1 MVDRERLK
9 YLTRTAFVESKRRLV
24 HDRIL
29 KWQTRLVS
37 HDGTVYVTPRV
48 PDATFSAG
56 NLLGLSS
63 VNWLARAAAAMI
75 RVTDGWTLEMT
86 PEQIRLLREDQEYC
100 AAFNEICALEG
111 MTAAASVGFGTLME
125 TVICEL
131 HSRDFAYCIS
141 QTCRR
146 VVPRRT
152 ATMYGWPDCVVP
164 GLFLAPPVNGSAPP
178 HIVRICGK
186 PTFRSTDDGWHVDS
200 RRFPLYEGPSRY

>member
-9 YLTRTAFVESKRRLV
+9 YLTRKAFVETKRRLV
-24 HDRIL
+24 QDRVL

-37 HDGTVYVTPRV
+37 HDGTVYVTPHV
-48 PDATFSAG
+48 PDATFSAD
-56 NLLGLSS
+56 NLLGLPS
-63 VNWLARAAAAMI
+63 VNWMAKAAAAMI

-86 PEQIRLLREDQEYC
+86 PEQDRLFREDRAYR
-100 AAFNEICALEG
+100 AVFNVICRHLG
-111 MTAAASVGFGTLME
+111 MAAAASAGFGTLME

-146 VVPRRT
+146 VVPRRM
-152 ATMYGWPDCVVP
+152 AKMYGWPDCVVP
-164 GLFLAPPVNGSAPP
+164 GLFMAPPANGCLPP
-178 HIVRICGK
+178 HKVRICGK

>member
-9 YLTRTAFVESKRRLV
+9 YLTRQAFVDSKRRLV
-24 HDRIL
+24 HDRVL

-48 PDATFSAG
+48 PDATFSTD
-56 NLLGLSS
+56 NLLGLPAA
-63 VNWLARAAAAMI
+63 NWMGEGCGGDDSRYRRLDPRNDSRARTVVFRRSGIRAAFVETFSKEGMAAAAS
-75 RVTDGWTLEMT
+75 
-86 PEQIRLLREDQEYC
+86 
-100 AAFNEICALEG
+100 A
-111 MTAAASVGFGTLME
+111 GFATLME

-152 ATMYGWPDCVVP
+152 AKMYGWPDCVVP
-164 GLFLAPPVNGSAPP
+164 GLFLAPPKNGGPPP

-186 PTFRSTDDGWHVDS
+186 PAFRSTDDGWHVDS
-200 RRFPLYEGPSRY
+200 RKFPLYEGPSRY

>member
-24 HDRIL
+24 KDRIL
-29 KWQTRLVS
+29 NWHTRLVS
-37 HDGTVYVTPRV
+37 HDGNVYVMSRI
-48 PDATFSAG
+48 PDAPFRAG
-56 NLLGLSS
+56 NLLGLPS
-63 VNWLARAAAAMI
+63 VNWLAKAAAAMI

-86 PEQIRLLREDQEYC
+86 PEQERLLVENQAYG
-100 AAFNEICALEG
+100 AAFIEICSKEG
-111 MTAAASVGFGTLME
+111 IATAASAGFGTLME

-152 ATMYGWPDCVVP
+152 AKMYGWPDCVVP
-164 GLFLAPPVNGSAPP
+164 GLFMAPPVNGSPPP

-186 PTFRSTDDGWHVDS
+186 PAFRSTDDGWIVDS
-200 RRFPLYEGPSRY
+200 RGFPLYEGPSRY